1 MCYWGMTNNVN
12 QRIDILSSEISDL
25 NREMGEVR
33 VEIKAILSF
42 SQELK
47 LPRIAVVGI
56 TSTAPGYIWR
66 SDSPLSQG
74 ATDLMVNA
82 LLNTNRFRVFERAKL
97 DAILKEDFQHFSSLV
112 DQTTAVKLGKMIGV
126 DAILTGSITNI
137 SLKKAEGIY
146 AKVVMTIRIIDIT
159 TGEILFSTV
168 QEEESSKSAISAV
181 LPITIPGAIG
191 FSHEEAVDILS
202 AVELICNKVV
212 LNFVGKMDKK
222 TVELSS
228 ASLKGYVLKVEST
241 SSGGITQVYINL
253 GESSGVQVGDEIR
266 IYREAEVILDT
277 KTNEILDGELD
288 LIAQAKVMKVKDKLS
303 IAMVTTKFINLP
315 IMETDIVEVLK

>member
-1 MCYWGMTNNVN
+1 M
-12 QRIDILSSEISDL
+12 L
-25 NREMGEVR
+25 NRKYIVLCILIICFTL
-33 VEIKAILSF
+33 VFSNLSF
-42 SQELK
+42 SQE

-56 TSTAPGYIWR
+56 TSTAPGYIWS

-97 DAILKEDFQHFSSLV
+97 DAILQEQNFLHFCGLV

-126 DAILTGSITNI
+126 DSILTGSITNI
-137 SLKKAEGIY
+137 SFKKAEGIKIGPLKVGKSSV
-146 AKVVMTIRIIDIT
+146 KVVMTIRIIDIT

-168 QEEESSKSAISAV
+168 QEEEASKSAISGV
-181 LPITIPGAIG
+181 LPIPIPGGIG

-212 LNFVGKMDKK
+212 LNFVAKMDKK

-228 ASLKGYVLKVEST
+228 APLEGYVVKVEST
-241 SSGGITQVYINL
+241 SSGGIIQVYINL
-253 GESSGVQVGDEIR
+253 GESSGIKVGDEVR
-266 IYREAEVILDT
+266 IYREGEVILDP
-277 KTNEILDGELD
+277 KTNEILDRELD
-288 LIAQAKVMKVKDKLS
+288 LIAQARVMKVKDKLS
-303 IAMVTTKFINLP
+303 IAMVTTKFRNIP
-315 IMETDIVEVLK
+315 IQNEDIVEVVR